1 MNTPEMTLSKALEF
15 IKTQDEENAI
25 IVIND
30 FILNTKKKNWTLS
43 HEQLIG
49 ILLELAIKK
58 NRLKLLKDG
67 LNYYRMLSQNV
78 NIESFSCVLTK
89 TNELVEEKFL
99 KAQKSYQGIV
109 IIIFITLLESRH
121 PRLRLRR

>member
-1 MNTPEMTLSKALEF
+1 MNQLNTPELTLSKALEF
-15 IKTQDEENAI
+15 IKTNDEENAI

-43 HEQLIG
+43 HEQVIQT
-49 ILLELAIKK
+49 LLELAVKK

-67 LNYYRMLSQNV
+67 LNYYRSLSQKV
-78 NIESFSCVLTK
+78 NIDSFSFVLNKTK
-89 TNELVEEKFL
+89 ELVEDKFL

-109 IIIFITLLESRH
+109 NKNF
-121 PRLRLRR
+121 

>member
-1 MNTPEMTLSKALEF
+1 MNQMNTPEMTLSKALEF

-43 HEQLIG
+43 HEQLIV

-78 NIESFSCVLTK
+78 NIESFSFVLTK
-89 TNELVEEKFL
+89 TKELVEEKFL

-121 PRLRLRR
+121 S

>member
-1 MNTPEMTLSKALEF
+1 MNQMNTPEMTLSKALEF

-43 HEQLIG
+43 HEQLIV

-78 NIESFSCVLTK
+78 NIESFFYVLTK
-89 TNELVEEKFL
+89 TKELVEEKFL

-109 IIIFITLLESRH
+109 TLIL
-121 PRLRLRR
+121 